1 MKVNMNGTLYAVCVE
16 MDYRVLE
23 PIAFATTKKEIQKLH
38 DEIVK
43 RGWFFIGRFSNK
55 YTLDGFQL
63 SIEEYNLVDGVVTPQ
78 Q

>member
-1 MKVNMNGTLYAVCVE
+1 MNGTLYAVCVE

-23 PIAFATTKKEIQKLH
+23 PIAFATTKEEIQKLH

-43 RGWFFIGRFSNK
+43 RGWFCSGRFSNK

-63 SIEEYNLVDGVVTPQ
+63 SIEEYKLVDGMVTPQ

>member
-1 MKVNMNGTLYAVCVE
+1 MNGTLYAVCVD
-16 MDYRVLE
+16 MDWGNLE
-23 PIAFATTKKEIQKLH
+23 PLAFATTKEEIQKLY

-43 RGWFFIGRFSNK
+43 RGWFCIGNNYK

-63 SIEEYNLVDGVVTPQ
+63 SIEEYKLVDGMVTPQ

>member
-1 MKVNMNGTLYAVCVE
+1 MNGTLYAVCVD
-16 MDYRVLE
+16 MDWSNLE
-23 PIAFATTKKEIQKLH
+23 PLAFATTKEEIQKLH

-43 RGWFFIGRFSNK
+43 RGWFCSGRFSNK

-63 SIEEYNLVDGVVTPQ
+63 SIEEYNLVDGMVTPQ